1 MNISGI
7 ILGILLLIAIII
19 GIGYGAFTGYV
30 FLSIQ
35 WASLSNDWKA
45 ILIVVSALV
54 LFCSLLIVISIQS
67 SIKKYGLKGNGKVLA
82 YNDFIHWFSALKGDN
97 AEAMQ
102 VDALKAITNQLT
114 LWGSSGVTRQASLL
128 YETLVNNEVDKEQLL
143 KKAEHVYIEIRR
155 ELGMRGSSADNG
167 IV

>member
-1 MNISGI
+1 MKPVGVIMG
-7 ILGILLLIAIII
+7 LLLIISIIF
-19 GIGYGAFTGYV
+19 GIGYGAFTAYE

-45 ILIVVSALV
+45 ILIVISALV
-54 LFCSLLIVISIQS
+54 LFCSLLIIISIQS

-97 AEAMQ
+97 AETMQ

-114 LWGSSGVTRQASLL
+114 LWGSNAVARQATLL
-128 YETLVNNEVDKEQLL
+128 YETLINNVSDKESLL

-155 ELGMRGSSADNG
+155 ELGMRGTSADNA

>member
-1 MNISGI
+1 MKVIGVIFAILLMIGI
-7 ILGILLLIAIII
+7 IA
-19 GIGYGAFTGYV
+19 GIGYGVLASYEF
-30 FLSIQ
+30 FSIQ

-45 ILIVVSALV
+45 ILIVISALV
-54 LFCSLLIVISIQS
+54 LFCSLLIAMTIQS
-67 SIKKYGLKGNGKVLA
+67 SIKKYGIKGNGKVLA

-102 VDALKAITNQLT
+102 LDTLKAITNQLT
-114 LWGSSGVTRQASLL
+114 LWGSSAVVRQATLL
-128 YETLVNNEVDKEQLL
+128 YETLVKNENEREKLL

-155 ELGMRGSSADNG
+155 ELGLRGTSGDNA

>member
-128 YETLVNNEVDKEQLL
+128 YETLVNNEGDKEQLL